1 MESKGSCMPE
11 EVWIGLDLGTQS
23 ARALAVSAD
32 GDVLASGARPLPGR
46 RDGDR
51 HEQDPETWW
60 SALSAACAQAMARI
74 PPAAV
79 RGVACCS
86 TSGTVVL
93 LDKDGTPRTPGL
105 MYDDARAGEDAERVE
120 AAGAAT
126 WRALGYRMGAS
137 WGLPKLVWLARH
149 GRLPAGARLAHQA
162 DLICER
168 LVGAPVP
175 TDSSHALKSGFDLR
189 AGAWP
194 ADVLDALG
202 IPADALPRVVAPGT
216 CLGTVG
222 GAGAAATGLPAG
234 TPVLAGMTDGCAA
247 QIGAGALETGAWN
260 VVLGTT
266 LVLKGRTDDLLLD
279 PSGAVYSHR
288 SPDGG
293 WLPGGASSA
302 GAGVLADEFGGRD
315 LRALDERAAGREP
328 AGAVVYPLV
337 PARGERFPFV
347 APAAERLTLGRPAD
361 EIDRYA
367 AILQGVAFAE
377 RLCFDHLDRLG
388 APTDGTLTLT
398 GGGARSPY
406 WCQLRADVLGRPV
419 RLLEHAEPALG
430 MAVLAA
436 STARGGVVAAARAMV
451 RVRTE
456 IEPRPDR
463 AGRFEAPYRRLLD
476 GLAER
481 GWLDP
486 GLADHA
492 AGRLAA

>member
-1 MESKGSCMPE
+1 VEPKGPCMPE

-23 ARALAVSAD
+23 ARALAVSGD
-32 GDVLASGARPLPGR
+32 GDVLAAGARPLRGR
-46 RDGDR
+46 REGDR
-51 HEQDPETWW
+51 HEQDPDAWW
-60 SALSAACAQAMARI
+60 TALSAACREAMARVA
-74 PPAAV
+74 PEAV

-86 TSGTVVL
+86 TSGTVL
-93 LDKDGTPRTPGL
+93 LLGAPGVPLTAGL
-105 MYDDARAGEDAERVE
+105 MYDDGRAEEEAGRVE

-137 WGLPKLVWLARH
+137 WGLPKLVWLERH
-149 GRLPAGARLAHQA
+149 RGIPAGARLGHQA
-162 DLICER
+162 DLVCER
-168 LVGAPVP
+168 LVGAPLP
-175 TDSSHALKSGFDLR
+175 TDSSHALKSGFDLL

-202 IPADALPRVVAPGT
+202 VPPDALPDVVAPGT
-216 CLGTVG
+216 RLGEVG
-222 GAGAAATGLPAG
+222 AAGAAATGLPAG

-247 QIGAGALETGAWN
+247 QIGAGALETGSWN
-260 VVLGTT
+260 AVLGTT
-266 LVLKGRTDDLLLD
+266 LVLKGRTEELLHD

-302 GAGVLADEFGGRD
+302 GAGVLADEFAGRD
-315 LRALDERAAGREP
+315 LRALDEQAAHREP

-337 PARGERFPFV
+337 SARGERFPFL
-347 APAAERLTLGRPAD
+347 APDAERLTLGSPAD
-361 EIDRYA
+361 EVDRYA

-419 RLLEHAEPALG
+419 RLLEHADPALG

-436 STARGGVVAAARAMV
+436 STARGSLTAAARAMV
-451 RVRTE
+451 RVRAE

-463 AGRFEAPYRRLLD
+463 AGRFDAPYRRLLD

-486 GLADHA
+486 GLARHA
-492 AGRLAA
+492 AGRIAA